1 VPTAGLTSINLNG
14 GDVILNCTLVYSAAP
29 TAEAERER
37 IDALSRKWFKL
48 SAGGNLEHKLKPL
61 FGNALRLA
69 RKGSPAPTA
78 KGSEF
83 GRRLRGKGDITGVK
97 LTQGCPRMNVCIDDQ
112 AGILGLEKTPLIA
125 DITRRMSNG

>member
-1 VPTAGLTSINLNG
+1 MLDNFAIG
-14 GDVILNCTLVYSAAP
+14 AANP
-29 TAEAERER
+29 SSEER

-48 SAGGNLEHKLKPL
+48 SAGGNLEHKLEPL

-83 GRRLRGKGDITGVK
+83 GRKGDITG
-97 LTQGCPRMNVCIDDQ
+97 
-112 AGILGLEKTPLIA
+112 
-125 DITRRMSNG
+125 